1 MTSATPRTR
10 IRGPQKRAEET
21 RRRLME
27 AGITAFSTVGYE
39 GTSVVA
45 LETAARVK
53 RGLLVYH
60 FRSKEAVWRAVADE
74 LGARIEAS
82 LRRFFEVEGAASDPL
97 ERAIEAFIRAN
108 AETPELLRILIRDSE
123 PITPRIAYLLD
134 RNVRTFIAAL
144 EGIADRKIGV
154 HDYYLFM
161 GMTSFA
167 LASPLEARHIWGV
180 DPLSNDFIAEQTRI
194 VTALLRR
201 HWNLAAI

>member
-1 MTSATPRTR
+1 MTAATPKTR

-21 RRRLME
+21 QRRLVE
-27 AGITAFSTVGYE
+27 AGIKAFSTVGYE

-60 FRSKEAVWRAVADE
+60 FRTKEAFWRVVADE

-82 LRRFFEVEGAASDPL
+82 LRRFFDAEGGPSDPL
-97 ERAIEAFIRAN
+97 EKAVDAFMRAN

-144 EGIADRKIGV
+144 EGVVNRKIDV
-154 HDYYLFM
+154 HDYYLFV

-167 LASPLEARHIWGV
+167 LASPLEARHIWSI
-180 DPLSNDFIAEQTRI
+180 DPLSDDFIAEQTKI
-194 VTALLRR
+194 VTALLRH
-201 HWNLAAI
+201 HWSVGGK